1 MELSQLMEVKAKLV
15 DFVEQFRPLLGRS
28 ERRHWCSMYLSGLL
42 LDGERK
48 SIEPMAAR
56 LPGGNEQA
64 LQQFVNQSPW
74 DPASVVNHLVDVM
87 ADHLRPSPGIL
98 VLDDTSLPKKG
109 THSVGVAR
117 QYCGALGKVANCQSV
132 VSWHFAGENLHFPLA
147 GELYLPKVWTDDS
160 ARMIKAGVPPERT
173 AFVEKWRL
181 ALSLLDRVKGKV
193 PYEAITF
200 DAGYGEI
207 RDFLS
212 ALDERKELFV
222 GQIPESH
229 GFWPADVETITTSRS
244 NRGRPRKHPVVADRR
259 HKPFSAKQWREKLQ
273 RNGETFET
281 VELPLQ
287 SKRTVEALAIRVR
300 QANAKAYYRPGP
312 ERWLLI
318 ERIGQDSYKYYVSN
332 FPADIPISR
341 LISLAHRRWTVEQ
354 GYQQLKEEL
363 GLDHFEGRSWP
374 GLHHHIALC
383 FMAFCFLV
391 LLQGDHQKKLQGI
404 ASDDP
409 TMAQRSV
416 HDSDLPPLREDQL
429 PRAVGFL

>member
-1 MELSQLMEVKAKLV
+1 MEMARLMEVKAKLL

-56 LPGGNEQA
+56 LPGGDEQA

-74 DPASVVNHLVDVM
+74 ESAPVLNRLVEVM
-87 ADHLRPSPGIL
+87 MAALRPRAGVL
-98 VLDDTSLPKKG
+98 VLDDTTLPKKG
-109 THSVGVAR
+109 FHSVGVAR

-132 VSWHFAGENLHFPLA
+132 VSWHFAGEEIGFPLL
-147 GELYLPKVWTDDS
+147 GELYLPKEWTSDS
-160 ARMIKAGVPPERT
+160 ARMTRAGVPPERR

-181 ALSLLDRVKGKV
+181 ALSLLDCIREKV
-193 PYEAITF
+193 PHEAITF
-200 DAGYGEI
+200 DAGYGEV

-212 ALDERKELFV
+212 ALDEREERFV
-222 GQIPESH
+222 CQIPESH
-229 GFWPADVETITTSRS
+229 GFWAKDIETITTSRGK
-244 NRGRPRKHPVVADRR
+244 RGRRRKYPAVADRR
-259 HKPFSAKQWREKLQ
+259 HKPFSAKRWREKLQ
-273 RNGETFET
+273 GEGFAFQA

-287 SKRTVEALAIRVR
+287 QKRTVEVMGIRLR

-318 ERIGQDSYKYYVSN
+318 ERIGADSYKYFVSN
-332 FPADIPISR
+332 FPNETPVSR
-341 LISLAHRRWTVEQ
+341 MAILAHRRFRIEL

-363 GLDHFEGRSWP
+363 GLDHFEGRSWR

-383 FMAFCFLV
+383 FLAFCFLV
-391 LLQGDHQKKLQGI
+391 LLQKDHQKKLPGI

-409 TMAQRSV
+409 PMAQRTAY
-416 HDSDLPPLREDQL
+416 DADLSPLRENQL
-429 PRAVGFL
+429 HEAVGFL

>member
-1 MELSQLMEVKAKLV
+1 
-15 DFVEQFRPLLGRS
+15 
-28 ERRHWCSMYLSGLL
+28 MYLFGLL

-56 LPGGNEQA
+56 LPGGDEQA

-74 DPASVVNHLVDVM
+74 E
-87 ADHLRPSPGIL
+87 PSPVMDRMVEVMMETLCLPAGVL

-132 VSWHFAGENLHFPLA
+132 VNWHFAGEEIGFPLV
-147 GELYLPKVWTDDS
+147 GEQYLPKEWTNDS
-160 ARMIKAGVPPERT
+160 ARMTRAGVPPERRR
-173 AFVEKWRL
+173 FVEKWRL
-181 ALSLLDRVKGKV
+181 ALTLLDRIGGKV
-193 PYEAITF
+193 PHEAITF

-207 RDFLS
+207 RDVLA
-212 ALDERKELFV
+212 ALDERRELFV
-222 GQIPESH
+222 GQIPASH
-229 GFWPADVETITTSRS
+229 GFWPRDIGTITTSRS

-259 HKPFSAKQWREKLQ
+259 HKPFSARQWREKLQ
-273 RNGETFET
+273 KEGVDFET

-287 SKRTVEALAIRVR
+287 QKRTVEVAAVRVR
-300 QANAKAYYRPGP
+300 QANAKAYYRPGL

-318 ERIGQDSYKYYVSN
+318 ERIGADSYKYYVSN
-332 FPADIPISR
+332 FPEDTPVSR
-341 LISLAHRRWTVEQ
+341 MAILAHRRWMVEQ

-363 GLDHFEGRSWP
+363 GLGHFEGRSWA

-383 FMAFCFLV
+383 FLAFCFLV
-391 LLQGDHQKKLQGI
+391 LLERDHQKKLPGI

-409 TMAQRSV
+409 PMAQRSAYD
-416 HDSDLPPLREDQL
+416 HDLSPLREDQR
-429 PRAVGFL
+429 PEAVGFL

>member
-1 MELSQLMEVKAKLV
+1 MEMNQLMEVKAKLLA
-15 DFVEQFRPLLGRS
+15 FVEQFRPLLGRS

-56 LPGGNEQA
+56 LPGGDEQA

-74 DPASVVNHLVDVM
+74 EPAPVMNRLVEVM
-87 ADHLRPSPGIL
+87 MEALRPPAGVL
-98 VLDDTSLPKKG
+98 VLDDTTLPKKG

-132 VSWHFAGENLHFPLA
+132 VSWHFAGEEIGFPLV
-147 GELYLPKVWTDDS
+147 GELYLPKEWTNDS
-160 ARMIKAGVPPERT
+160 ARMTRAGVLPERR

-181 ALSLLDRVKGKV
+181 ALSLLDRIRGKV

-207 RDFLS
+207 RDFLA
-212 ALDERKELFV
+212 ALDDRRELFV

-229 GFWPADVETITTSRS
+229 GFWPNDIEMITTSPS
-244 NRGRPRKHPVVADRR
+244 HRGRRRKYPAVADKR
-259 HKPFSAKQWREKLQ
+259 HKPFSAKRWREKLQ
-273 RNGETFET
+273 KEGAPFES

-287 SKRTVEALAIRVR
+287 QKRTVEVVAVRVR
-300 QANAKAYYRPGP
+300 QANSKAYYRPGP

-318 ERIGQDSYKYYVSN
+318 ERIGADSYKYYVSN
-332 FPADIPISR
+332 FPKDAPVSR
-341 LISLAHRRWTVEQ
+341 MVTLAHRRWRIEQ

-363 GLDHFEGRSWP
+363 GLDHFEGRSWG
-374 GLHHHIALC
+374 GLHHHVALC
-383 FMAFCFLV
+383 FLAFCFLV
-391 LLQGDHQKKLQGI
+391 LLERDHQKKLQGI
-404 ASDDP
+404 VADDSP
-409 TMAQRSV
+409 MAQRAAP
-416 HDSDLPPLREDQL
+416 DPDLSPLREDQL
-429 PRAVGFL
+429 PEAVGFL

>member
-1 MELSQLMEVKAKLV
+1 MDMDQLTEVKTKLME
-15 DFVEQFRPLLGRS
+15 FVEHFQLLLGRS

-48 SIEPMAAR
+48 SIEPMASR

-64 LQQFVNQSPW
+64 MQQFVNQSPW
-74 DPASVVNHLVDVM
+74 DPASVMNRLVEVM
-87 ADHLRPSPGIL
+87 VGHLRPSIGVL

-109 THSVGVAR
+109 THSVGVAQ

-132 VSWHFAGENLHFPLA
+132 VSWHFAGEDLHFPLA
-147 GELYLPKVWTDDS
+147 GELYLPKVWTDDA
-160 ARMIKAGVPPERT
+160 ARIIKAGVPPERT
-173 AFVEKWRL
+173 TFVEKWRL

-200 DAGYGEI
+200 DTGYGEI
-207 RDFLS
+207 RDFLT

-229 GFWPADVETITTSRS
+229 GFWPNDVETITASRS
-244 NRGRPRKHPVVADRR
+244 N
-259 HKPFSAKQWREKLQ
+259 
-273 RNGETFET
+273 
-281 VELPLQ
+281 
-287 SKRTVEALAIRVR
+287 RVR

-312 ERWLLI
+312 KRWLLI

-332 FPADIPISR
+332 FPEDAPISR

-391 LLQGDHQKKLQGI
+391 LLQGDHQKKLPNF
-404 ASDDP
+404 ASDDS
-409 TMAQRSV
+409 TMAQRST
-416 HDSDLPPLREDQL
+416 HDPDLSPLREDQL

>member
-1 MELSQLMEVKAKLV
+1 MEMDKLIEVKATLL

-56 LPGGNEQA
+56 LPGGDEQA

-74 DPASVVNHLVDVM
+74 EPAPVMNRLVDVM
-87 ADHLRPSPGIL
+87 MGALHPEAGVL
-98 VLDDTSLPKKG
+98 VLDDTTLPKKG

-132 VSWHFAGENLHFPLA
+132 VSWHFAGEEIGFPLT
-147 GELYLPKVWTDDS
+147 GELYLPKEWTSDS
-160 ARMIKAGVPPERT
+160 ARMTRARVPPERR

-181 ALSLLDRVKGKV
+181 ALCLLDRIREKV
-193 PYEAITF
+193 PHEAITF

-212 ALDERKELFV
+212 ALDERRELFV

-229 GFWPADVETITTSRS
+229 GFWPKDIELITTSRAK
-244 NRGRPRKHPVVADRR
+244 RGRKRKYATVADRR
-259 HKPFSAKQWREKLQ
+259 HKPFSAKRWREKLQ
-273 RNGETFET
+273 EEGVAFQA

-287 SKRTVEALAIRVR
+287 QKRTVEVAAIRVR

-318 ERIGQDSYKYYVSN
+318 ERIGVDRYKYYVSN
-332 FPADIPISR
+332 FPEDTPVSR
-341 LISLAHRRWTVEQ
+341 MVILAHHRWRIEQ

-363 GLDHFEGRSWP
+363 GLDHFEGRSWA

-383 FMAFCFLV
+383 FMAFCFLI
-391 LLQGDHQKKLQGI
+391 LLQKDHQKKLRDL
-404 ASDDP
+404 AADDP
-409 TMAQRSV
+409 PVAQRSAANP
-416 HDSDLPPLREDQL
+416 DMSPLREDQL
-429 PRAVGFL
+429 PEAVGFL